1 MSAKTF
7 LLAVRVASTLLLSAV
22 MVWYSLGAVGKAR
35 KKMVAT
41 ATSEESRDE
50 FVFPN
55 VVLCFKERLFS
66 EGNPLDRITN
76 AYHHLQKGGMS

>member
-22 MVWYSLGAVGKAR
+22 MVWYTLGAAGKAR

-41 ATSEESRDE
+41 ATSEESTDE

-55 VVLCFKERLFS
+55 VVLCFKERLRS
-66 EGNPLDRITN
+66 GGNPLDRIAG
-76 AYHHLQKGGMS
+76 AYHHLQKGGIS